1 MPREWDLNRQQ
12 GNVGVKTDL
21 DTSPRKCFPT
31 VNQEAKCPNVVQ
43 DVRHGLSHQGVCPAF
58 GYKWR
63 SITASSDLSL
73 SI

>member
-21 DTSPRKCFPT
+21 ALTPCKCFPT
-31 VNQEAKCPNVVQ
+31 VNQEAKCPKVVQ
-43 DVRHGLSHQGVCPAF
+43 DVRHGLSHQDVCPAF

-63 SITASSDLSL
+63 STAESSDLSL